1 MRSGNPRIKAY
12 RIADSRFPVFDGTGA
27 ALYGGRWSSPGRRVI
42 YGSLSYATAML
53 ELLVHAGIGTVPRHQ
68 VAVEFFVPDE
78 VDIEEVVPEDVPG
91 WDLSDQTTSRVYGDL
106 WLCTRRTCA
115 LVVPSAVSRRDRNVL
130 ISQDHPDFSRITV
143 SEPEPVVWNGRLFTR
158 P

>member
-1 MRSGNPRIKAY
+1 MGFRYRGPLQAY

-68 VAVEFFVPDE
+68 VAVEFRVPEDVE
-78 VDIEEVVPEDVPG
+78 IEEVVPGDVPG
-91 WDLSDQTTSRVYGDL
+91 WDLPDQATSRAYGDL
-106 WLCTRRTCA
+106 WLQAGRTGV

-143 SEPEPVVWNGRLFTR
+143 SEPEPVVWNGRLFR
-158 P
+158 